1 MLNIFEMLVNIVNMV
16 GMVNMKDLVVDM
28 VNLELDRV
36 YNLIS
41 MIMMRLVEMDEK
53 RT

>member
-28 VNLELDRV
+28 VNLVLDRV
-36 YNLIS
+36 YNLI
-41 MIMMRLVEMDEK
+41 RLGN
-53 RT
+53 

>member
-1 MLNIFEMLVNIVNMV
+1 MLNIFEMLVNIVNLV
-16 GMVNMKDLVVDM
+16 AMVNMKDLVVDM
-28 VNLELDRV
+28 VNLVLDRV